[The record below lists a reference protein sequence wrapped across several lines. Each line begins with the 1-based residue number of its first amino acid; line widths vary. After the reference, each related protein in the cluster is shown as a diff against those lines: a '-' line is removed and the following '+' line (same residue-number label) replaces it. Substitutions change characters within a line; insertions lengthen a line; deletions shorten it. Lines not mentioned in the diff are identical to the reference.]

1 VERLRARHA
10 LPIVAI
16 EPAVKPAVTSTR
28 TGIVGV
34 LATTVTLQSPNVVRL
49 LATYGAGTTV
59 ISQPCPGLVDLVEQG
74 DVSSAAARDA
84 IARYVTPL
92 VERGADTLVL
102 GCTHYVFLE
111 PLVREV
117 AGPHV
122 AVVNPAP
129 AVARQVRRRLEAQ
142 DLLAL
147 PGAAPSEQFF
157 CSGDERIVSRVL
169 TTLWGRPVSAE
180 SLPPEVGLPAPG
192 AESPETGAAR

>member
-1 VERLRARHA
+1 
-10 LPIVAI
+10 
-16 EPAVKPAVTSTR
+16 
-28 TGIVGV
+28 
-34 LATTVTLQSPNVVRL
+34 
-49 LATYGAGTTV
+49 
-59 ISQPCPGLVDLVEQG
+59 
-74 DVSSAAARDA
+74 
-84 IARYVTPL
+84 
-92 VERGADTLVL
+92 LVL